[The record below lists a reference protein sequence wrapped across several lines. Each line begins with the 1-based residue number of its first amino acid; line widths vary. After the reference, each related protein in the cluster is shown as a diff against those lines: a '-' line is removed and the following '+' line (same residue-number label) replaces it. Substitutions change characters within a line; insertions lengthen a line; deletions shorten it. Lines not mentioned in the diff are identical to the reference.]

1 MGRPAHGRVL
11 TRVARDAQQPAV
23 PLAAAGLIVVDD
35 DHRVLMAQRPTTARF
50 APGAW
55 VFPGG
60 LVETHDGLDNREV
73 TDESASQLALDAYRV
88 AAVRECL
95 EETGV
100 ACLEAAVEPAV
111 MATVRQRLLAGGG
124 LMETLAAEGVEPA
137 LPTLH
142 YVGFWTT
149 PPMSPLRYSTR
160 FFMTAAPDHGLNPE
174 VDGVEIVDACWITP
188 ADALQRH
195 RQGGFALLPPQ
206 SAQLRHFAAL
216 AERQR
221 LLDWAQA
228 GPAVLQNRAG

>member
-1 MGRPAHGRVL
+1 MAPDATRPV
-11 TRVARDAQQPAV
+11 T
-23 PLAAAGLIVVDD
+23 PLAAAGLIVVAPDQ
-35 DHRVLMAQRPTTARF
+35 RVLMAQRPTTARF

-60 LVETHDGLDNREV
+60 LVEPHDGLTERAVSEEQAAR
-73 TDESASQLALDAYRV
+73 TPLEPYRV
-88 AAVRECL
+88 AAIRECL

-100 ACLEAAVEPAV
+100 ACLQAALSAD
-111 MATVRQRLLAGGG
+111 ALGTVRRQLLAGAG
-124 LMETLAAEGVEPA
+124 LIETLQAEGLDSS

-160 FFMTAAPDHGLNPE
+160 FFMTAAPETGLRPA

-188 ADALQRH
+188 AEALHRN
-195 RQGGFALLPPQ
+195 RQGEFALLPPQ
-206 SAQLRHFAAL
+206 SAQLRHFATL
-216 AERQR
+216 AEQMP

-228 GPAVLQNRAG
+228 GPAVVPNRAG